1 MNSFEEKNDTKDKS
15 NDFEK
20 SPEENKEIEDL
31 CEKLIVKN
39 TCLASNVRTVH
50 KSEKIY
56 TCDTCGKDFGKF
68 GNLKRHVTNV
78 HEGLKSINVIY
89 AVHLLAKHNIS
100 KVTLSVFMKERKIL
114 NVRHVVKLLAEK
126 DPSKYIYQLFI
137 KV

>member
-50 KSEKIY
+50 KSERNY

-68 GNLKRHVTNV
+68 GNLKTHVTNV
-78 HEGLKSINVIY
+78 HEGLKEHKCHLCSKSFGQAGSLKIHIST
-89 AVHLLAKHNIS
+89 VHEGLKTHNCLLCGKS
-100 KVTLSVFMKERKIL
+100 FFL
-114 NVRHVVKLLAEK
+114 
-126 DPSKYIYQLFI
+126 LFI
-137 KV
+137 VMHFLVLR